1 MIDGFFIA
9 ANFLIDHLFK
19 VVPARCPSHNAF
31 KCTGECGFDECNTHF
46 MEQEALQEH
55 INRGREKKF
64 SLMSSCSQVLTTFQE
79 QNAIFWRNPFCLF
92 HCNVAALIG
101 EFVFP
106 RCKEVMHILTDF
118 DLKLNSLCFLP
129 YVSVQGHFL

>member
-1 MIDGFFIA
+1 
-9 ANFLIDHLFK
+9 
-19 VVPARCPSHNAF
+19 
-31 KCTGECGFDECNTHF
+31 

-79 QNAIFWRNPFCLF
+79 ENAIFWRNPFCLF

-118 DLKLNSLCFLP
+118 DLKLNSLCLLSC
-129 YVSVQGHFL
+129 VSVQGHFL

>member
-1 MIDGFFIA
+1 MIDGFFIT
-9 ANFLIDHLFK
+9 ANLLIDHLFK

-79 QNAIFWRNPFCLF
+79 QNAIFWRNPFCSFL
-92 HCNVAALIG
+92 CNMAALIG
-101 EFVFP
+101 EFVF
-106 RCKEVMHILTDF
+106 TDF
-118 DLKLNSLCFLP
+118 DLKLKSLCLLSC
-129 YVSVQGHFL
+129 VSVQGHFL